1 MQRIQT
7 GWHDKVPGWLPQVG
21 GRGLGLSRGA
31 DYVICEQTAQLG
43 KWPSDQH
50 MLGVFKELQE
60 ALHHRER

>member
-1 MQRIQT
+1 MT
-7 GWHDKVPGWLPQVG
+7 KYLG
-21 GRGLGLSRGA
+21 GCLRWGGLGLSGGA